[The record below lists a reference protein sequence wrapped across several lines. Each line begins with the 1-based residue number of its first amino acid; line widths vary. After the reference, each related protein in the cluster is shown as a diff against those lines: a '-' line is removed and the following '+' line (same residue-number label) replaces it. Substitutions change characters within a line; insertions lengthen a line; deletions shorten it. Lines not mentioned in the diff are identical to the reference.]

1 MKKYQVVIQRHFV
14 YEVDA
19 EDEKDAEDVA
29 WNIYKSDDLC
39 DPIVAEVLEI
49 EDEEKIGWEPILIG
63 GFANLE

>member
-49 EDEEKIGWEPILIG
+49 D
-63 GFANLE
+63 